1 MTTYRVSDYLETYE
15 ENRRQIDQGV
25 RERLLKEGIRLSER
39 LSPRIYRVFKDL
51 CQALEL
57 EAQAEVFCLP
67 SNEINAFAMLDVR
80 KDITYSLIGVTAP
93 ALERLEDAELKS
105 ILGHE
110 LGHILFGNNRLAALI
125 STDANNPS
133 VTVLPALGES
143 LYLRWRKKAE
153 ISADR
158 VSVLASRD
166 FRATATSLLKATFGL
181 SERNLNL
188 DVEALVNQ
196 VDEIRGRPELME
208 EVFASHPLLPIRLK
222 AVELFS
228 RSAKAMRAGY
238 PVEGPTIGDDEL
250 ENAVDDLVKLT
261 RRYPFQPLHQAIMR
275 AVALGG
281 ALLLS
286 ADKDVSDEEVKILVQ
301 ILHRWFTD
309 EPESEIVTDREEIM
323 RKLPEAIEVIR
334 KLRASSVGSGDGDQ
348 PPAKSEPVPA
358 ASEVLTEPPKRPRR
372 ADFYRDGIPDEE
384 SYDAAMDQYEVQK
397 DAFTRDQSL
406 SAVEDRAVAEAV
418 ATIPTY
424 LYKDEIKD
432 NTEDVVL
439 AVRGYA
445 WSDGEQP
452 TPEKIKAAAQRVTS
466 LLDNAHR
473 RKTVVL
479 TKEAEQHR
487 AKDAPAGAGG

>member
-1 MTTYRVSDYLETYE
+1 MSGRTRP
-15 ENRRQIDQGV
+15 
-25 RERLLKEGIRLSER
+25 IRSSASR
-39 LSPRIYRVFKDL
+39 PPRSSGSRTRS
-51 CQALEL
+51 C
-57 EAQAEVFCLP
+57 
-67 SNEINAFAMLDVR
+67 
-80 KDITYSLIGVTAP
+80 
-93 ALERLEDAELKS
+93 KS

-125 STDANNPS
+125 STDAANPS

-166 FRATATSLLKATFGL
+166 FKATATSLLKATFGL

-228 RSAKAMRAGY
+228 RSAKAQRAGY
-238 PVEGPTIGDDEL
+238 PVEGTPLGDDEL

-275 AVALGG
+275 VVALGG

-286 ADKDVSDEEVKILVQ
+286 ADRDVSDEEVKILVQ

-309 EPESEIVTDREEIM
+309 EPEAEIVTDRAEIN
-323 RKLPEAIEVIR
+323 EAAAGGD
-334 KLRASSVGSGDGDQ
+334 RARARRR
-348 PPAKSEPVPA
+348 PARRQGLHPLEA
-358 ASEVLTEPPKRPRR
+358 RRCRAGRRR
-372 ADFYRDGIPDEE
+372 ADGRRERAHPRHRQADGRARPRSPTRSSSGSAQSVGFRTDVKLNRMAEE
-384 SYDAAMDQYEVQK
+384 IRRSM
-397 DAFTRDQSL
+397 
-406 SAVEDRAVAEAV
+406 
-418 ATIPTY
+418 
-424 LYKDEIKD
+424 
-432 NTEDVVL
+432 
-439 AVRGYA
+439 
-445 WSDGEQP
+445 
-452 TPEKIKAAAQRVTS
+452 VTGLRS
-466 LLDNAHR
+466 
-473 RKTVVL
+473 
-479 TKEAEQHR
+479 
-487 AKDAPAGAGG
+487 

>member
-1 MTTYRVSDYLETYE
+1 MAIDWSDVRYRGDAKDVEELMTTYRVADYLETYE

-25 RERLLKEGIRLSER
+25 RERLLKEGIRLSQR
-39 LSPRIYRVFKDL
+39 LSPRIYRVIGEV
-51 CQALEL
+51 CQALCL
-57 EAQAEVFCLP
+57 ESQAEVFCLP
-67 SNEINAFAMLDVR
+67 STDINAFAVMDVR
-80 KDITYSLIGVTAP
+80 KDTTYSLVGITAP
-93 ALERLEDAELKS
+93 ALERLEDAELRS

-125 STDANNPS
+125 STDAANPS

-166 FRATATSLLKATFGL
+166 FKATATSLLKATFGL

-228 RSAKAMRAGY
+228 RSAKAQRAGY
-238 PVEGPTIGDDEL
+238 PVEGTPLGDDEL
-250 ENAVDDLVKLT
+250 EDAIDDLVKLT

-281 ALLLS
+281 ALLLG

-301 ILHRWFTD
+301 ILHKWFTD
-309 EPESEIVTDREEIM
+309 EPEAEIITDREQIAT
-323 RKLPEAIEVIR
+323 RLPEALAAVCKDGQLDDKGFILSRLADVALADGALMDAESALMLDIAKQLEIPTKMAYAIIVGS
-334 KLRASSVGSGDGDQ
+334 AQSVGFRTDVKLNRMAEEIRRSMETGL
-348 PPAKSEPVPA
+348 KS
-358 ASEVLTEPPKRPRR
+358 
-372 ADFYRDGIPDEE
+372 
-384 SYDAAMDQYEVQK
+384 
-397 DAFTRDQSL
+397 
-406 SAVEDRAVAEAV
+406 
-418 ATIPTY
+418 
-424 LYKDEIKD
+424 
-432 NTEDVVL
+432 
-439 AVRGYA
+439 
-445 WSDGEQP
+445 
-452 TPEKIKAAAQRVTS
+452 
-466 LLDNAHR
+466 
-473 RKTVVL
+473 
-479 TKEAEQHR
+479 
-487 AKDAPAGAGG
+487 

>member
-1 MTTYRVSDYLETYE
+1 MAIDWADVRYRGDAADVEELMTTYRVADYLATYE

-39 LSPRIYRVFKDL
+39 LSPRIYRVIGEV
-51 CQALEL
+51 CQALGL
-57 EAQAEVFCLP
+57 QAQTEVFCLP
-67 SNEINAFAMLDVR
+67 SAEINAFAMMDVR
-80 KDITYSLIGVTAP
+80 KATTYSLVGITAP
-93 ALERLEDAELKS
+93 ALEKLEDAELRS

-110 LGHILFGNNRLAALI
+110 VGHILFGNNRLAALI
-125 STDANNPS
+125 STDAANPS

-188 DVEALVNQ
+188 DVDALVNQ

-228 RSAKAMRAGY
+228 RSAKAQRAGY
-238 PVEGPTIGDDEL
+238 PVEGTPLTDDEL
-250 ENAVDDLVKLT
+250 ENAVDDLVRLT

-275 AVALGG
+275 VVALGG

-286 ADKDVSDEEVKILVQ
+286 ADRDVSDEEVKILVQ

-309 EPESEIVTDREEIM
+309 EPETEIVTDRAEIQK
-323 RKLPEAIEVIR
+323 RLPEAIALVRTEGQLDDKSFILSRLADVALADGALMDAESAMMLDIAR
-334 KLRASSVGSGDGDQ
+334 QMDVPTKIAYSIIVGSAQSVGFRTDVKLNRM
-348 PPAKSEPVPA
+348 AE
-358 ASEVLTEPPKRPRR
+358 EIRR
-372 ADFYRDGIPDEE
+372 
-384 SYDAAMDQYEVQK
+384 SM
-397 DAFTRDQSL
+397 
-406 SAVEDRAVAEAV
+406 
-418 ATIPTY
+418 
-424 LYKDEIKD
+424 
-432 NTEDVVL
+432 
-439 AVRGYA
+439 
-445 WSDGEQP
+445 
-452 TPEKIKAAAQRVTS
+452 VTGLRS
-466 LLDNAHR
+466 
-473 RKTVVL
+473 
-479 TKEAEQHR
+479 
-487 AKDAPAGAGG
+487 

>member
-1 MTTYRVSDYLETYE
+1 MAIDWNAVRYRGDAADVEELMTTYRVADYLETYE
-15 ENRRQIDQGV
+15 ENRRQVDQGV

-39 LSPRIYRVFKDL
+39 LSPRIYRVFKDV
-51 CQALEL
+51 CAALEMD
-57 EAQAEVFCLP
+57 AQAEVFCLP
-67 SNEINAFAMLDVR
+67 SPEINAFAMLDVR
-80 KDITYSLIGVTAP
+80 KDTTYSLIGVTAP
-93 ALERLEDAELKS
+93 ALEKLEDAELRS

-228 RSAKAMRAGY
+228 RSDKAKRAGY
-238 PVEGPTIGDDEL
+238 PVEGTPLGDDEL
-250 ENAVDDLVKLT
+250 ETAVDDLVKLT
-261 RRYPFQPLHQAIMR
+261 RRYPFQPLHQAVMH

-281 ALLLS
+281 ALLLG
-286 ADKDVSDEEVKILVQ
+286 ADKDVADEEVKILVQ

-309 EPESEIVTDREEIM
+309 EPEAEIVTDRAEIEK
-323 RKLPEAIEVIR
+323 RLPEAIAIVCKEGQLDDKGFILSRLADVALADGALMDAESALILDIAKQLEVPTKMAYSIIVGSAQLVGFRTDVKLNRMAEEIR
-334 KLRASSVGSGDGDQ
+334 RSMSVGLK
-348 PPAKSEPVPA
+348 P
-358 ASEVLTEPPKRPRR
+358 
-372 ADFYRDGIPDEE
+372 
-384 SYDAAMDQYEVQK
+384 
-397 DAFTRDQSL
+397 
-406 SAVEDRAVAEAV
+406 
-418 ATIPTY
+418 
-424 LYKDEIKD
+424 
-432 NTEDVVL
+432 
-439 AVRGYA
+439 
-445 WSDGEQP
+445 
-452 TPEKIKAAAQRVTS
+452 
-466 LLDNAHR
+466 
-473 RKTVVL
+473 
-479 TKEAEQHR
+479 
-487 AKDAPAGAGG
+487 